1 MICSGFCFTN
11 MIFIYQF
18 SSFLTGLSG
27 LDELEK
33 LDPRFSEYR
42 DLLFSLASKSFE
54 RSVQTAQINRQ
65 VNDQIEA
72 FLVLV
77 SPYFT
82 LRSAQK
88 ALEWLVNR
96 YHVHQFNVD
105 ARVTAVLPYHGA
117 NLFFRTIQLLY
128 LKNEAGKLNWRPLQK
143 PGIPLPKGT
152 LFIRCARDVGLLKL
166 VCILLEQSKKIHSG
180 RPAVMATFVAFFT
193 STVIGM
199 LEHCSKV
206 SEELATLM
214 PMLLAGLAGSKSTD
228 TATRNPDLAAG
239 CYMIVAQLTRK
250 AQLSPK
256 ATEDLAAAII
266 KVTYF
271 N

>member
-1 MICSGFCFTN
+1 M
-11 MIFIYQF
+11 
-18 SSFLTGLSG
+18 
-27 LDELEK
+27 
-33 LDPRFSEYR
+33 
-42 DLLFSLASKSFE
+42 
-54 RSVQTAQINRQ
+54 
-65 VNDQIEA
+65 NDQIEA

-105 ARVTAVLPYHGA
+105 AWVMAVLPYHDA
-117 NLFFRTIQLLY
+117 NLFVRAIQLLY
-128 LKNEAGKLNWRPLQK
+128 LKDEAGKWNWLRPLQK

-152 LFIRCARDVGLLKL
+152 LFNRCARDVGLLKL
-166 VCILLEQSKKIHSG
+166 VCTLLEQSKKIHSG
-180 RPAVMATFVAFFT
+180 RPAVLATFVAFFT

-206 SEELATLM
+206 SEEQLATLM

-250 AQLSPK
+250 SQLSPK

-266 KVTYF
+266 KVSF
-271 N
+271 